1 MRKNIGVIVN
11 GVSIVCALAIV
22 GAVTVWAKPC
32 QGMLELASG
41 AAAPMRCAYTGR
53 VALLLAA
60 VLVVVCLASLATKK
74 PMTAAVAAISIAL
87 IVLTFDTSVSIGI
100 CKDGMACTATA
111 LWLRLCAAVSLVA
124 AFVGFALDDK
134 RMRVRPEGR

>member
-1 MRKNIGVIVN
+1 MKKNIGAIVN

-111 LWLRLCAAVSLVA
+111 LWLRSCAAVSLVA

-134 RMRVRPEGR
+134 RMRVKPEGR